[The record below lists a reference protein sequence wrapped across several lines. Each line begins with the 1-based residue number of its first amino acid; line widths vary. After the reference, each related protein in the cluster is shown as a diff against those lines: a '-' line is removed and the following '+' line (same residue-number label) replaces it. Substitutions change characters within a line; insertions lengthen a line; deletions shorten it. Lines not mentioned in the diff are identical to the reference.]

1 MDREH
6 QARLNFLAEAEQYYD
21 RIESVLVGLAEQGAQ
36 THQLDELLRLVH
48 SIKGGAGMMGFIP
61 LSQVAHR
68 LEDFLKILRV
78 HHSSQRLDHEL
89 ETLLI
94 QGIDRLRQIS
104 ERHREGAEVT
114 EPWLTEQTQP
124 VFTQLQQRL
133 GELHPEDENALLA
146 VTEDTDIRLI
156 MVASSDMIVAQP
168 ALASTPDFVPEPLG
182 RTVRVPLEH
191 LQHLNTLCS
200 DLVLERNALN
210 LRLEQLQ
217 GSVARLKQMNTIPQ
231 LQEGVTT
238 VELGVRDLG
247 QVAQRLDQTTQ
258 VLQQNATRM
267 QMRPFAELVERFP
280 KTVQDWSHKFG
291 KSVHLKLIGESTL
304 LSQAAIEG
312 LSDPLL
318 HLLRNAFDHGIESS
332 TRRLADG
339 KPEQGT
345 ITLRATHQGSR
356 TLITISDDGQGINL
370 DQVREKACK
379 LGFPESLLQTTNLP
393 DLLALIFEPGFST
406 AEQVGELS
414 GRGVGLD
421 VVQTN
426 LWQLRGEVQVATRA
440 GIGTTFTLSLPFNL
454 SVLPVLV
461 LEASGM
467 LFSIAVDSVREVLC
481 PAPEQLVL
489 LAGQEH
495 LQWQTRIVPLVRLEP
510 WLVCNRPGQS
520 LPLEKAPSIDRESI
534 ILVGQGPNLRGVY
547 VDRVWG
553 EQEVAIRPIMS
564 LLPLP
569 PGFFSS
575 SILGDGR
582 AVPLVDLV
590 QCTDARPT

>member
-21 RIESVLVGLAEQGAQ
+21 RMESVLVGLAEQDVQ

-48 SIKGGAGMMGFIP
+48 SIKGGSGMMGFIP

-78 HHSSQRLDHEL
+78 RHPSQRLDHEL
-89 ETLLI
+89 ETLLVE
-94 QGIDRLRQIS
+94 GIDRLRQIS
-104 ERHREGAEVT
+104 ECHREGAEVT
-114 EPWLTEQTQP
+114 ESWLNEQTQP

-133 GELHPEDENALLA
+133 GELRPEDENALLA
-146 VTEDTDIRLI
+146 ATEDTDIRLI
-156 MVASSDMIVAQP
+156 MVASGEMIVSRPTP
-168 ALASTPDFVPEPLG
+168 ASPPVVAEPLG
-182 RTVRVPLEH
+182 KTVRVPLEQ

-200 DLVLERNALN
+200 DLVLERNALK

-217 GSVARLKQMNTIPQ
+217 GTVARLKQMNPIPQ
-231 LQEGVTT
+231 LQEIVTT
-238 VELGVRDLG
+238 VELGVREVE
-247 QVAQRLDQTTQ
+247 QVAQRLQQTTQ

-280 KTVQDWSHKFG
+280 KTVQDWSSKFG
-291 KSVHLKLIGESTL
+291 KPVHLKLIGASTL
-304 LSQAAIEG
+304 LTQEAIEG

-318 HLLRNAFDHGIESS
+318 HLLRNSFDHGIEPP

-379 LGFPESLLQTTNLP
+379 LGFPESLRQTTNLP

-440 GIGTTFTLSLPFNL
+440 GMGTTFTLSLPFNL
-454 SVLPVLV
+454 SVLSVLV
-461 LEASGM
+461 VETAGLLLA
-467 LFSIAVDSVREVLC
+467 IAVDSVREVLC
-481 PAPEQLVL
+481 PTPEQLML
-489 LAGQEH
+489 LAGKEY
-495 LQWQTRIVPLVRLEP
+495 LQWQTHTVPLVRLEP
-510 WLVCNRPGQS
+510 WLACNRPGQS
-520 LPLEKAPSIDRESI
+520 LLLERAPSINRSAVV
-534 ILVGQGPNLRGVY
+534 LVGEGANLRGVC

-582 AVPLVDLV
+582 VVPLVDLI
-590 QCTDARPT
+590 QLTDARPT

>member
-21 RIESVLVGLAEQGAQ
+21 RMESVLVGLAEQGIQ
-36 THQLDELLRLVH
+36 TQQLDELLRLVH

-78 HHSSQRLDHEL
+78 HHPSQRLDHEL
-89 ETLLI
+89 ETFLVE
-94 QGIDRLRQIS
+94 GIDRLRQIS
-104 ERHREGAEVT
+104 ECHREGTEVT

-124 VFTQLQQRL
+124 LFTQLQQRL

-146 VTEDTDIRLI
+146 VAEDTDIRLI
-156 MVASSDMIVAQP
+156 MVASGEMIVSQP
-168 ALASTPDFVPEPLG
+168 APASTPVVVAEPLG
-182 RTVRVPLEH
+182 KTVRVPLEQ
-191 LQHLNTLCS
+191 LQYLNTLCS
-200 DLVLERNALN
+200 DLVLERNALK

-217 GSVARLKQMNTIPQ
+217 GTVARLKQMNIIPQ
-231 LQEGVTT
+231 VQEIVTT
-238 VELGVRDLG
+238 VELGMRDVG
-247 QVAQRLDQTTQ
+247 QVAQRLEQTTQ
-258 VLQQNATRM
+258 ALQQNATRM
-267 QMRPFAELVERFP
+267 QMRPFSELVERFP
-280 KTVQDWSHKFG
+280 KTVQDWSNKFG
-291 KSVHLKLIGESTL
+291 KPVHLKLIGASTL
-304 LSQAAIEG
+304 LTQEAIEG

-318 HLLRNAFDHGIESS
+318 HLLRNAFDHGIEPP
-332 TRRLADG
+332 TCRLADG

-370 DQVREKACK
+370 EQVREKACK
-379 LGFPESLLQTTNLP
+379 LGFPESLRQTTNLP
-393 DLLALIFEPGFST
+393 DLLALIFAPGFST

-426 LWQLRGEVQVATRA
+426 LWQLGGDVQVATRA
-440 GIGTTFTLSLPFNL
+440 GMGTTFTLSLPFNL
-454 SVLPVLV
+454 SVLSVLV
-461 LEASGM
+461 VETAGLLLAIS
-467 LFSIAVDSVREVLC
+467 VDSVREVLC
-481 PAPEQLVL
+481 PTPEQLML
-489 LAGQEH
+489 LAGKEY
-495 LQWQTRIVPLVRLEP
+495 LQWQTRTVPLARLEP

-520 LPLEKAPSIDRESI
+520 LPLERAPSINRSAVV
-534 ILVGQGPNLRGVY
+534 LVGEGANLRGVY

-582 AVPLVDLV
+582 VVPLVDLI
-590 QCTDARPT
+590 QLTDARPT

>member
-21 RIESVLVGLAEQGAQ
+21 RMESVLVGLAEQDVQ

-78 HHSSQRLDHEL
+78 HHPSQRLDHEL
-89 ETLLI
+89 ETLLVD
-94 QGIDRLRQIS
+94 GIDWLRQIS
-104 ERHREGAEVT
+104 ECHREGAEVT
-114 EPWLTEQTQP
+114 EPWLTEHTQP
-124 VFTQLQQRL
+124 LFTQLQQRL
-133 GELHPEDENALLA
+133 GELRPEDENALLA
-146 VTEDTDIRLI
+146 AAEDTDIHLI
-156 MVASSDMIVAQP
+156 MVASGEVIVSRPTP
-168 ALASTPDFVPEPLG
+168 AASPVVAEPLG
-182 RTVRVPLEH
+182 KTVRVPLEQ

-200 DLVLERNALN
+200 DLVLERNALK

-217 GSVARLKQMNTIPQ
+217 GTVACLKQMNTIPQ
-231 LQEGVTT
+231 VQEIVTT
-238 VELGVRDLG
+238 VEAGVRNVG
-247 QVAQRLDQTTQ
+247 QVAQRLEQTTQ
-258 VLQQNATRM
+258 VLQLNATRM
-267 QMRPFAELVERFP
+267 QMRPFAKLVERFP
-280 KTVQDWSHKFG
+280 KTVQDWSNKFG
-291 KSVHLKLIGESTL
+291 KPVHLKLIGESTL
-304 LSQAAIEG
+304 LTQAAIEG

-318 HLLRNAFDHGIESS
+318 HLLRNAFDHGIEPPA
-332 TRRLADG
+332 RRLADG

-379 LGFPESLLQTTNLP
+379 LGFPESLRQTTNLP
-393 DLLALIFEPGFST
+393 DLLALIFAPGFST
-406 AEQVGELS
+406 AELVGELS

-440 GIGTTFTLSLPFNL
+440 GMGTTFTLSLPLNL
-454 SVLPVLV
+454 SVLSVLV
-461 LEASGM
+461 VETAGL
-467 LFSIAVDSVREVLC
+467 LLTIAVDSVREVLC
-481 PAPEQLVL
+481 PAPEQLML
-489 LAGQEH
+489 LAGKEY
-495 LQWQTRIVPLVRLEP
+495 LQWQTRTVPLVRLEP

-520 LPLEKAPSIDRESI
+520 FPLERVPSINRSAVV
-534 ILVGQGPNLRGVY
+534 LVGEGANLRGVC

-582 AVPLVDLV
+582 VVPLVDLI
-590 QCTDARPT
+590 QLTDARPI